1 MASRG
6 VAAKP
11 SSRRVSTPPDD
22 IANTRPPVRHTQ
34 LSSLVENTPFLHNSD
49 RNPVFSRRIEGMMVS
64 RCVLWASS
72 VPRTALALSSRS
84 KSAFA
89 AVVDLSPREGLSC
102 PTHCVLPKDV
112 AKNCVCKMDFTTSCA
127 ANPNPLRACVESHS
141 SAFILLIC
149 ISSNPMCGA
158 LHPVMTCQSPQQ
170 RIEDSQIDRLT
181 TKFQFRSYCDE
192 CIAHARTPQQ
202 TLLRAPVACRGFVSQ
217 WKKRK
222 LVVIVPVGVVEERG
236 SVNAGRR

>member
-22 IANTRPPVRHTQ
+22 IASTRPPVRTRTSRACRKHPLFAQ
-34 LSSLVENTPFLHNSD
+34 FHPK
-49 RNPVFSRRIEGMMVS
+49 PPFSRGMMVS

-181 TKFQFRSYCDE
+181 TKFQFRQ
-192 CIAHARTPQQ
+192 A
-202 TLLRAPVACRGFVSQ
+202 F
-217 WKKRK
+217 
-222 LVVIVPVGVVEERG
+222 
-236 SVNAGRR
+236 